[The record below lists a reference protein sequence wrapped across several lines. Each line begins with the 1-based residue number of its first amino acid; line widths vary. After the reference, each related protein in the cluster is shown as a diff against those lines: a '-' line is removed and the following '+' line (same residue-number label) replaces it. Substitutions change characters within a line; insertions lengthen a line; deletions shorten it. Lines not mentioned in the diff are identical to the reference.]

1 MNPNIKNY
9 CTMPLSFQINRGQ
22 SDPEVKFLSNS
33 CSYNLLLTPSEAIM
47 ILKPS
52 LNNDIETNMQAKN
65 LRQAAANLDP
75 AAIVRLKLSGTNEK
89 QEILGLEEQSGK
101 FNYFVGNSSDNW
113 RTDIPTYAKVKYR
126 DVYPG
131 IDAIYSVNQ
140 LQLKWDFIVHPG
152 ANPDLISLD
161 FSENEQLHL
170 DDYGNLL
177 LTTGDNEIRIGK
189 PVVYQE
195 ATEQRQEVLASY
207 ILNGHQ
213 VSFRLGNYDT
223 TKPLVID
230 PTIEYS
236 TYLGG
241 SNDDFG
247 YGITSDSAGNV
258 YVTGLTWSSWSSP
271 PGFPIKD
278 PYQADNAGLYNAFI
292 TKIDATGALV
302 YSTYLGG
309 TDADNGWSIAV
320 DSAGNAYVTGTT
332 FSTDFPTVNPIQ
344 ANNNGNFDVFV
355 TKLNA
360 AGNTLIYSTYLGGS
374 QDDIGYSITLDP
386 NNNAYVTGYTESSSA
401 DTIGFPTMN
410 PMQPDNNS
418 VIGFRDAFV
427 TKINADGSLGYSTYL
442 GGWKN
447 DIGYAI
453 TVDPAGNAYVTG
465 STESDPVLSPPPN
478 GFPITPGCFQPGF
491 GGIRD
496 AFVTKLKTDGSL
508 GYSSYLG
515 GGDVDEGRSIAVDL
529 ASNAYVTGFTASN
542 NASSP
547 PFPTTANPLQS
558 DNNGNIDAFVTK
570 INASGSA
577 LVYSTY
583 LGGTNEDKGFG
594 IAVDSNGYAYVT
606 GSTYSS
612 GTVSPPGFPLKNPL
626 QTDNNGLNDAF
637 ITKITPNG
645 SGLIYSTYLGGK
657 SYDQGYSI
665 AADSA
670 GNAYVTGFTFS
681 SWTPSPPGPP
691 PGPPGFPVVDPIQAN
706 TNGPYDVFALKLA
719 SVANLSIAKSGSPNP
734 LPLGQNLT
742 YQITV
747 TNNGPDPATNVIL
760 TDTLPPNV
768 DFISASSG
776 CGQIAGIVTC
786 DLGTLA
792 PNDIAIVTIVVKPNK
807 TGSFTNTATV
817 TSIQSPPV
825 SATIT
830 TTVFTPVI
838 IKFTNTTVKRD
849 WRKNPPCGC

>member
-1 MNPNIKNY
+1 MNPKINNY
-9 CTMPLSFQINRGQ
+9 CTIPLSFQINRGQ

-33 CSYNLLLTPSEAIM
+33 CSYNLLLKPSEAIM

-52 LNNDIETNMQAKN
+52 LNNAIERNMLRKN
-65 LRQAAANLDP
+65 LRQAAVNLDP
-75 AAIVRLKLSGTNEK
+75 AVIVRLKLSGTNEK

-101 FNYFVGNSSDNW
+101 VNYFVGNSPNNW
-113 RTDIPTYAKVKYR
+113 RTDIPTYGKVKYR

-161 FSENEQLHL
+161 FSENEQLQL

-177 LTTGDNEIRIGK
+177 LTAGDNEIRIGK
-189 PVVYQE
+189 PMVYQE
-195 ATEQRQEVLASY
+195 AAKQRQEVLASY
-207 ILNGHQ
+207 ILNGNQ

-247 YGITSDSAGNV
+247 YGIASDSAGNV

-309 TDADNGWSIAV
+309 TDADNGWSITV

-344 ANNNGNFDVFV
+344 ADNNGNFDVFV

-374 QDDIGYSITLDP
+374 QDDIGYSIALDP
-386 NNNAYVTGYTESSSA
+386 NNNAYITGYTESSSA
-401 DTIGFPTMN
+401 DQNGFPTKN
-410 PMQPDNNS
+410 PMQSDNNS

-453 TVDPAGNAYVTG
+453 TVDPVGNAYVTG

-496 AFVTKLKTDGSL
+496 AFVTKLNTDGSL

-515 GGDVDEGRSIAVDL
+515 GGDVDEGRSIAVDS
-529 ASNAYVTGFTASN
+529 ASNNTYVTGFTAS
-542 NASSP
+542 AD
-547 PFPTTANPLQS
+547 FPLTSPLQP
-558 DNNGNIDAFVTK
+558 NYNGDIDAFVTK
-570 INASGSA
+570 ISANGSS
-577 LVYSTY
+577 LIYSTY
-583 LGGTNEDKGFG
+583 LGGAKEDKGYG
-594 IAVDSNGYAYVT
+594 IAVDSNGYTYVT

-612 GTVSPPGFPLKNPL
+612 STDTPGFPLKNPL

-665 AADSA
+665 AADSD

-734 LPLGQNLT
+734 LSLGQNLT

-747 TNNGPDPATNVIL
+747 TNNGPDPTTNVIL

-792 PNDIAIVTIVVKPNK
+792 PNDIAIVTIVVKPKN
-807 TGSFTNTATV
+807 TGPITNTATV
-817 TSIQSPPV
+817 TSIQSTPASV
-825 SATIT
+825 TIT
-830 TTVFTPVI
+830 TEVYIPVS
-838 IKFTNTTVKRD
+838 FTNFTVKRD